1 MPVIISKIDYRN
13 NIEKTTTKIYKKP
26 KTFGIVSDFMFKQKI
41 ILTMLQNHQC
51 ELQYLIENISL
62 SSQSNNHQILQILK
76 AGVLVDL
83 NLVDSDIKVVEYIK

>member
-1 MPVIISKIDYRN
+1 
-13 NIEKTTTKIYKKP
+13 
-26 KTFGIVSDFMFKQKI
+26 
-41 ILTMLQNHQC
+41 MLQNHQC

>member
-1 MPVIISKIDYRN
+1 
-13 NIEKTTTKIYKKP
+13 
-26 KTFGIVSDFMFKQKI
+26 MFKQKI